1 MVGNVIF
8 EAIEFAGRAHKGQ
21 FRKGTNIPYII
32 HPINVGRI
40 LIESGCSESIVIA
53 GILHDVVEDT
63 DVLFEVVREKFGEGV
78 AQLVMWGSEPDKS
91 DTWEQRKRH
100 SLKSLEKA
108 PMDVLH
114 IALADKLDNIQ
125 SMRTGSESKGEEF
138 WARFN
143 RPKVAQEWYYRRL
156 LDVFDR
162 RVDVEPGA
170 TLLSMFCSEVEKVFG
185 KIDPNAV
192 LA

>member
-1 MVGNVIF
+1 
-8 EAIEFAGRAHKGQ
+8 
-21 FRKGTNIPYII
+21 
-32 HPINVGRI
+32 
-40 LIESGCSESIVIA
+40 
-53 GILHDVVEDT
+53 
-63 DVLFEVVREKFGEGV
+63 
-78 AQLVMWGSEPDKS
+78 
-91 DTWEQRKRH
+91 
-100 SLKSLEKA
+100 
-108 PMDVLH
+108 MDVLH

-125 SMRTGSESKGEEF
+125 SMRTGSESEGEEF

-170 TLLSMFCSEVEKVFG
+170 TLLSMFCSEVEKVVG
-185 KIDPNAV
+185 KIDPNSV